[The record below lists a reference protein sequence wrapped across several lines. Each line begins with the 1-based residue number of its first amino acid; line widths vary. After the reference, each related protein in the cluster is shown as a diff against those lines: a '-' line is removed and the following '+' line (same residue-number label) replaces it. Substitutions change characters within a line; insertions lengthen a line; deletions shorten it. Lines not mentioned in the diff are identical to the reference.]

1 MKFNII
7 AVILILTTSTALA
20 QRGSLTGMIVD
31 KTTKENIPFATVALM
46 KAGEQ
51 EVFTGTVSD
60 ENGKFLIDKIPF
72 GQYDMVV
79 SFIGYTSGEIS
90 NVSVT
95 PENKET
101 DLGKIEIE
109 SNVFGIEAVE
119 VTAAARTSVNKIDRR
134 TYRASDFET
143 ARGGTAVDIL
153 SKIPSVSVSS
163 ENDIS
168 VRGSSDFVV
177 YLNGKPSNTSASVLL
192 NQIPGENIE
201 NIDIITVPTS
211 RYDAQGKGGIINI
224 TTKRNT
230 NTGLT
235 VLATGLLGGTPWKNG
250 TDIYSNQELDNNR
263 VNGGLNLNYNING
276 LNLHGSIN
284 YANKNNNG
292 VFDNYT
298 FIFQDE
304 TQLNSNTFYIL
315 DGMGT
320 RPKWDENFY
329 TNLGADLTLS
339 DNAELSANYQYSERH
354 S

>member
-153 SKIPSVSVSS
+153 SKI
-163 ENDIS
+163 
-168 VRGSSDFVV
+168 
-177 YLNGKPSNTSASVLL
+177 
-192 NQIPGENIE
+192 
-201 NIDIITVPTS
+201 
-211 RYDAQGKGGIINI
+211 
-224 TTKRNT
+224 
-230 NTGLT
+230 
-235 VLATGLLGGTPWKNG
+235 
-250 TDIYSNQELDNNR
+250 
-263 VNGGLNLNYNING
+263 
-276 LNLHGSIN
+276 
-284 YANKNNNG
+284 
-292 VFDNYT
+292 
-298 FIFQDE
+298 
-304 TQLNSNTFYIL
+304 
-315 DGMGT
+315 
-320 RPKWDENFY
+320 
-329 TNLGADLTLS
+329 
-339 DNAELSANYQYSERH
+339 
-354 S
+354 